1 MWDYEKLNVV
11 TYPFYFINW
20 QFIHKTNCMQTI
32 KKILMWEALPAIALN
47 KLQVWQ
53 SVSHIS
59 YMVE

>member
-1 MWDYEKLNVV
+1 MWIYEKLSVV

-20 QFIHKTNCMQTI
+20 QPILKTKYLQTI
-32 KKILMWEALPAIALN
+32 KKILMWGVLPAIALN

-59 YMVE
+59 YMV